1 MEPTLGLLY
10 KFPIWEIDDDW
21 RHQNNAQGRI
31 VNGLDRV
38 TYPDNYGI
46 FVGTHGE
53 YNLFAFTVASEYH
66 DENIY
71 QIFYIKK
78 DIEIEEMD
86 SVPEI
91 PYIDYVEW
99 FVGSPMFPHPVA
111 MDERRTTYVRITDTN
126 IEAAWRQHLQ
136 NEAIARGKH
145 LSAKKV
151 ATYMALIP
159 PGPGFSG
166 GPLYKRAK
174 ANFKAGSRKRKNKGG
189 KRRKTCKV

>member
-31 VNGLDRV
+31 VNGLNRII
-38 TYPDNYGI
+38 YPDNYGI

-53 YNLFAFTVASEYH
+53 YNLFTFTVASQYH

-78 DIEIEEMD
+78 NAEIEEMD

-111 MDERRTTYVRITDTN
+111 MDERRTTYLRVTDTD

-136 NEAIARGKH
+136 DQAIAHGKK

-159 PGPGFSG
+159 PAGRFSG

-174 ANFKAGSRKRKNKGG
+174 ANFKAGSRKQKSKGG
-189 KRRKTCKV
+189 KKRKTRKV